1 MQETNNEELHLRLP
15 MLQIRAMP
23 RNRLPVWMPMRKIA
37 VLLAALPVLAYGQT
51 SVPT

>member
-1 MQETNNEELHLRLP
+1 MHRLDLYLR
-15 MLQIRAMP
+15 MSM
-23 RNRLPVWMPMRKIA
+23 RNIA

>member
-1 MQETNNEELHLRLP
+1 MPLRLLQLRT
-15 MLQIRAMP
+15 ML
-23 RNRLPVWMPMRKIA
+23 RLDLWMWVPMRKLA